1 MKNTFAIISLILI
14 IVLAVGILPG
24 NEERVDIGLILL

>member
-14 IVLAVGILPG
+14 IVLVVGILLG
-24 NEERVDIGLILL
+24 NGERGLILA